1 METIYSILQN
11 FQLDLSQVFISSLGV
26 FVLGFW
32 AGRAKSK
39 KLERKM
45 ARMEKEIRDLNTELL
60 YNNGQQ
66 TSHHDQPAPVLKM
79 RPQG

>member
-1 METIYSILQN
+1 METIYTILQN
-11 FQLDLSQVFISSLGV
+11 FQLDLFQILISSLVV

-32 AGRAKSK
+32 AGRVKSK

-60 YNNGQQ
+60 YNNDPH
-66 TSHHDQPAPVLKM
+66 TSNNDQPAPVVKM
-79 RPQG
+79 QS

>member
-1 METIYSILQN
+1 METIYFILQN
-11 FQLDLSQVFISSLGV
+11 FQLDLSQVFISSLVV

-45 ARMEKEIRDLNTELL
+45 ARMEREIRDLNTELL
-60 YNNGQQ
+60 YNNDQP
-66 TSHHDQPAPVLKM
+66 TSKNDQPAPVLKM
-79 RPQG
+79 QP